1 MTENE
6 AKKYFLSVEDS
17 FKASNRTKSRNDAYR
32 MALSWFEEIQQYREI
47 ERRLQ
52 NIYGECDGLLET
64 VVQHLENHENIKLPD
79 NIIKARLLTDED
91 VDKWEGYRAIGT
103 VEELKSLK
111 ENGAFSGIELAQIAS
126 MQMKLKEYQSIGTI
140 DEFKA
145 LKEKNTP
152 YKPKEYEDRY
162 YACKCD
168 NILLP
173 KWEKYPTKMM
183 PKSEGLPHCMACG
196 QKLDWK

>member
-6 AKKYFLSVEDS
+6 AIKEVKFNMSRIGLNENTAKRVTEARDIAI
-17 FKASNRTKSRNDAYR
+17 KA
-32 MALSWFEEIQQYREI
+32 LEEIQR
-47 ERRLQ
+47 
-52 NIYGECDGLLET
+52 
-64 VVQHLENHENIKLPD
+64 
-79 NIIKARLLTDED
+79 
-91 VDKWEGYRAIGT
+91 YRAIGT
-103 VEELKSLK
+103 LE
-111 ENGAFSGIELAQIAS
+111 
-126 MQMKLKEYQSIGTI
+126 
-140 DEFKA
+140 EFKA

-173 KWEKYPTKMM
+173 KWRKYPTELM

-196 QKLDWK
+196 QKLDWQ

>member
-6 AKKYFLSVEDS
+6 AIKIINDKYETF
-17 FKASNRTKSRNDAYR
+17 F
-32 MALSWFEEIQQYREI
+32 ALSTTNDFDMAMATAIKALEEIQQYRAIGTIKQFEWCKDASHWK
-47 ERRLQ
+47 ELFK
-52 NIYGECDGLLET
+52 EKLEKY
-64 VVQHLENHENIKLPD
+64 E
-79 NIIKARLLTDED
+79 
-91 VDKWEGYRAIGT
+91 AIGT
-103 VEELKSLK
+103 VEELQKMKGVITDFPIDCGSPISNVEEILNQLK
-111 ENGAFSGIELAQIAS
+111 KYLA
-126 MQMKLKEYQSIGTI
+126 IGTI
-140 DEFKA
+140 EEFKA

-173 KWEKYPTKMM
+173 KWRKYPTELM

-196 QKLDWK
+196 QKLDWQ